1 MVELIKMEF
10 KSCYQ
15 RIGIAL
21 LASMAIG
28 CMSILTNNGIIGGN
42 FAISAMIIWSFA
54 IIGVIC
60 VFVYNVV
67 TSFSRRLFS
76 HEGYLSLTLPVSSKQ
91 LVLAKY
97 IVQLIWL
104 FFIFLAS
111 LILVALFTLSAGRP
125 FSEALQ
131 ILGEMMKFLFGYVDG
146 LLTVFYMVS
155 YVTFGVMSAWFFLTW
170 MHTKV
175 LRSKRVLA
183 AVIFWYIF
191 NSLFSLVM
199 TQVFK
204 AVYGYSYYFLDT
216 VILLFSGI
224 IYLVF
229 AVLFFMGITYL
240 LDYHIELE

>member
-21 LASMAIG
+21 LGSMAIG
-28 CMSILTNNGIIGGN
+28 CISILTNSALIRGN
-42 FAISAMIIWSFA
+42 FSITGMIIWTFA
-54 IIGVIC
+54 LIGVIC
-60 VFVYNVV
+60 VFIYNVI

-76 HEGYLSLTLPVSSKQ
+76 HEGYLSLTLPVSSRQ

-111 LILVALFTLSAGRP
+111 LILVGLFALSVGRP

-131 ILGEMMKFLFGYVDG
+131 VLGELIKFYFGNVEGLF
-146 LLTVFYMVS
+146 TVFYIVS
-155 YVTFGVMSAWFFLTW
+155 YITFGVMSVWFFLTW
-170 MHTKV
+170 MHTKI
-175 LRSKRVLA
+175 LRSRRVLA

-191 NSLFSLVM
+191 NSSFGLVM
-199 TQVFK
+199 TEINK
-204 AVYGYSYYFLDT
+204 AVFGYFYYNFDT

-224 IYLVF
+224 IYSVF